1 MKMRLDTLKNKL
13 KKQKGFTLLELLA
26 VLIII
31 AILGMGLYFT
41 LARVQASSD
50 ANTEGKH
57 IDLVTSAVKQLYAG
71 SNNFTKVTTAYVV
84 QSGAVPADLLS
95 GGGSTTSTGTTINN
109 KWNGTITVTP
119 TTVGGATIDNAFTIT
134 DTQVPQDVCVKLA
147 TNTGNNYL
155 VVTVNGTSIRAY
167 GDVTAIDPTA
177 AVQQCQSSTTNNTLA
192 FTSQ

>member
-1 MKMRLDTLKNKL
+1 MKIRLDNLKNKI

-71 SNNFTKVTTAYVV
+71 SNNFTKITTAYVV

-95 GGGSTTSTGTTINN
+95 GGGSASSTGTTINN
-109 KWNGTITVTP
+109 KWNGTITVAP
-119 TTVGGATIDNAFTIT
+119 TTVGGATISNAFTIT

-155 VVTVNGTSIRAY
+155 VVSVNGTPIRNY

-177 AVQQCQSSTTNNTLA
+177 AVQQCQTSTTNNTLV